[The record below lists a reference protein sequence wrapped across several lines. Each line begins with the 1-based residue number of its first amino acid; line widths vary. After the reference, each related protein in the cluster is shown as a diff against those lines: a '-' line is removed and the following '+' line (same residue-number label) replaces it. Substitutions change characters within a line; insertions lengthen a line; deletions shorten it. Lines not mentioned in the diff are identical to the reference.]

1 MAYKVDAAS
10 VADDVGRFSDRVLK
24 AWVACLAEIEADP
37 YPHFGFYVDR
47 AIPILGFPMRTWIY
61 DIAQE
66 TSISGESVYV
76 FTAEFFPEYAT
87 VYVIDE
93 GTKEIVVLF
102 LREKHRA

>member
-1 MAYKVDAAS
+1 
-10 VADDVGRFSDRVLK
+10 
-24 AWVACLAEIEADP
+24 
-37 YPHFGFYVDR
+37 
-47 AIPILGFPMRTWIY
+47 MRTWIY